1 MDNRERRVEF
11 FRKFKNMEGGRD
23 SDFVLQTNSHY
34 SYISR
39 KIFQGKEKYYASNS
53 GAYDSF
59 KEAFTSFSQGERWYL
74 DLCEK
79 VDPAYRAY
87 VLAELSRRLAAHRLH
102 HRRHPGTL
110 LHVRRSPGGG
120 ADRHHYFRRLRTQ
133 NGGLRLG
140 LRRGARPAGFVPT
153 AGNWRGPCRRMRCTT
168 GGIFSGMSINF

>member
-11 FRKFKNMEGGRD
+11 FRKFKNMEGERN

-39 KIFQGKEKYYASNS
+39 KIFQGKEKYYASGN

-79 VDPAYRAY
+79 LDVEPKDCLMIGNDERQDIFAASSAGMNCYLVTDYLYTYPECKVNCEKGSFEDLIEKLK
-87 VLAELSRRLAAHRLH
+87 VL
-102 HRRHPGTL
+102 
-110 LHVRRSPGGG
+110 
-120 ADRHHYFRRLRTQ
+120 
-133 NGGLRLG
+133 
-140 LRRGARPAGFVPT
+140 
-153 AGNWRGPCRRMRCTT
+153 
-168 GGIFSGMSINF
+168 

>member
-11 FRKFKNMEGGRD
+11 FRKFKNMEGERN

-39 KIFQGKEKYYASNS
+39 KIFQGKEKYYASGN

-59 KEAFTSFSQGERWYL
+59 KEAFISFSQGERWYL

-87 VLAELSRRLAAHRLH
+87 VLEELLKVLNQRR
-102 HRRHPGTL
+102 
-110 LHVRRSPGGG
+110 VSPNDFEGELK
-120 ADRHHYFRRLRTQ
+120 ASWE
-133 NGGLRLG
+133 
-140 LRRGARPAGFVPT
+140 V
-153 AGNWRGPCRRMRCTT
+153 
-168 GGIFSGMSINF
+168 SSIGEGYR